1 MSEASNDGAGR
12 PETLSFVI
20 EDFGRHHPRVNP
32 DLLIE
37 RTRVALS
44 RYHRSPVQFRMIG
57 PSGEFGASVYFGAP
71 DPRSEDTIERERCVE
86 EGAIL
91 FGAMLLAELEMR
103 RIIRI
108 VPRRGRADY
117 FLGTEQEPGF
127 WLLEASGTDRGDI
140 PARKRKKMKQLRST
154 SHQSQPGFRGGYVA
168 VTRFAPPACS
178 LLEKWTFE
186 AGGP

>member
-1 MSEASNDGAGR
+1 MSEAPANQTDQSR
-12 PETLSFVI
+12 VLSFVI
-20 EDFGRHHPRVNP
+20 EDFGRHHPRLNP
-32 DLLIE
+32 ELLIE

-44 RYHRSPVQFRMIG
+44 RYHQSPAQFRIIG
-57 PSGEFGASVYFGAP
+57 PSVEFAASVHFGTP

-103 RIIRI
+103 GVRRI

-117 FLGTEQEPGF
+117 YLGSEHEPGF

-140 PARKRKKMKQLRST
+140 HARKRKKMRQLQST
-154 SHQSQPGFRGGYVA
+154 PHKRNPEFRGGYVA
-168 VTRFAPPACS
+168 VTRFAAPALS

-186 AGGP
+186 AGSP